1 MARMLG
7 GLGGLVKAMDKTNLI
22 RTWME
27 AMNFDLKESQ
37 QQLVAQIQA
46 TLESLAPDK
55 LAELKSDGSGR
66 ALKALAAD
74 LAGTGYLGLGGDQ
87 HDLTICQEQVAKL
100 SPSLFMGLE
109 YSSRVFGGLIQT
121 FGGEALKAKLMDD
134 LKAGNIIG
142 AVALTEDTTSL
153 DGNDFTTEAVTNG
166 SGMKI
171 SGEKGQVINAPV
183 ADYIAV
189 AAAASGGVVFCVLPA
204 DSPGLGVGPRLDLV
218 GFDGM
223 AVAPVKLADCAVDTD
238 MVIGPLPAAEILG
251 ALRIWEDQVL
261 TMAALGV
268 LERGYE
274 AALAYAKSHKSG
286 GKPIIAYQEVG
297 FKLAE
302 MLTYLQSAQLLA
314 YRSAWLTD
322 SGDREAAITARS
334 AKVYVC
340 ESAEKVASEA
350 MQILGGAGFSRGN
363 PAEESYRDAKY
374 LTVAGT
380 SSEIS
385 RMKIADQMLE
395 WY

>member
-1 MARMLG
+1 
-7 GLGGLVKAMDKTNLI
+7 
-22 RTWME
+22 
-27 AMNFDLKESQ
+27 MNFDLKESQ
-37 QQLVAQIQA
+37 QELLAKLQGA
-46 TLESLAPDK
+46 LESLAPDK
-55 LAELKSDGSGR
+55 LEELTADGSGR
-66 ALKALAAD
+66 ALKACAAD
-74 LAGTGYLGLGGDQ
+74 LAGSGYLGMGDQ
-87 HDLTICQEQVAKL
+87 LNDLTICQEQVAKL
-100 SPSLFMGLE
+100 SPSLFMGIE
-109 YSSRVFGGLIQT
+109 HSSRVFGSLVRM
-121 FGGEALKAKLMDD
+121 FGGEALKNKILGD
-134 LKAGNIIG
+134 LEAGKIIG
-142 AVALTEDTTSL
+142 AVALTEDTMSL
-153 DGNDFTTEAVTNG
+153 EGNDFSTEAVLNG

-171 SGEKGQVINAPV
+171 SGNKGQVINAPV

-189 AAAASGGVVFCVLPA
+189 VAQSDGGVVVCVLQA

-218 GFDGM
+218 GFDGVS
-223 AVAPVKLADCAVDTD
+223 VAPVKLQDCAVDQE

-251 ALRIWEDQVL
+251 AMRVWEDQVL
-261 TMAALGV
+261 TVAALGV
-268 LERGYE
+268 LERAYE
-274 AALAYAKSHKSG
+274 EARDYAKSHKSG

-314 YRSAWLTD
+314 YRSAWLSD
-322 SGDREAAITARS
+322 VGDREAAITARS

-350 MQILGGAGFSRGN
+350 MQILGGAGFTKGN
-363 PAEESYRDAKY
+363 AAEESYRDAKY